1 MFSRTTILL
10 SGAILLALLA
20 PLQRAPAAQRA
31 PAHPALR
38 TVAELSGNQRTGRYD
53 EVERLCAA
61 YQQTWPNQ
69 VRCFEFGRTPEGRPM
84 LALVASS
91 DGVLD
96 AAAAH
101 RAQRPIVLM
110 QGGIHAGEIDGKDAG
125 FFALR
130 EMLEG
135 TAAPGALAAATFVFV
150 PVFNVDGHERFG
162 RWNRPNQVGPE
173 EMGWRTTAQNFNLNR
188 DYIKADAPEMQAM
201 LRLLDEWDPVL
212 YVDLHVT
219 DGAQFEHDVSYN
231 IAPTLAGDADLRR
244 TAVALRDELMQ
255 RIRDSGSLPLD
266 FYPAFVRD
274 DDPSSG
280 FAVQVGRKFFAQEY
294 WAARNRIGVLV
305 ETHSWKDYPTRVR
318 VTRNSIIAMLEM
330 AARDGRKW
338 LEVAKAADE
347 HGTQVG
353 GTSVALTYENTPH
366 VRTVDFRG
374 YEYTRE
380 PSAISGALLTRYN
393 PKKPQIW
400 HIPLVDEVRPAGT
413 VPAPRG
419 GYVVPAAYAQ
429 MVGDKL
435 ALHGV
440 EFRKLAGA
448 STGVD
453 AEVFRAT
460 KVTPAPASFEGHV
473 PLALEGQWTHERR
486 DIPVGSLFVPIAQ
499 AHSLLLMALLEPK
512 DPDSLVRWGFFT
524 TAFERKEYMEAYVA
538 EDVARQMLKTD
549 PAVRKEFEKRLS
561 EDPEFARDPSARL
574 DFFYRRHSAWDDR
587 YNLYPVYRVDAAL

>member
-20 PLQRAPAAQRA
+20 PLQRAAAAQRA

-53 EVERLCAA
+53 EVERLCPA
-61 YQQTWPNQ
+61 YQQTWPSQ

-135 TAAPGALAAATFVFV
+135 TAAQGALAAATFVFV
-150 PVFNVDGHERFG
+150 PVLNVDGHERFG

-280 FAVQVGRKFFAQEY
+280 FAVQVGRKFFSQEY

-318 VTRNSIIAMLEM
+318 VTRNSIIAMMEM

-338 LEVAKAADE
+338 LDAAKAADE
-347 HGTQVG
+347 HGAQVG

-366 VRTVDFRG
+366 VRTIDFRG

-380 PSAISGALLTRYN
+380 PSAVSGALLTRYN

-400 HIPLVDEVRPAGT
+400 RIPLVDEVRPAGT
-413 VPAPRG
+413 VTAPRG
-419 GYVVPAAYAQ
+419 GYIVPAAYAQ

-460 KVTPAPASFEGHV
+460 KVTPSPASFEGHV

-486 DIPVGSLFVPIAQ
+486 DIPAGSLFVPIAQ
-499 AHSLLLMALLEPK
+499 AHSLMLMALLEPK

-524 TAFERKEYMEAYVA
+524 TSFERKEYMEAYVA
-538 EDVARQMLKTD
+538 EDVAQQLLKTD
-549 PAVRKEFEKRLS
+549 PAVRKEFEKQLS
-561 EDPEFARDPSARL
+561 EDPEFARDPNARL